1 MFDIGLGEIIVLA
14 VIALIVFGPDQLPK
28 AAASVGRFA
37 RQMREMAS
45 TARSELGDSA
55 GLDSIGDELKSLR
68 DLHPKRIIASAFED
82 PAESKPDAAAGRAN
96 GRAAPAA
103 PRPPAADLKAT
114 GTPARAAGVADTP
127 AGTPAEGPVP
137 RPDSRGGAATPPANG
152 YDPDAT

>member
-82 PAESKPDAAAGRAN
+82 PAESKPGDKSGVASG
-96 GRAAPAA
+96 APATPSPSSQPPA
-103 PRPPAADLKAT
+103 PRSPAADT
-114 GTPARAAGVADTP
+114 AD
-127 AGTPAEGPVP
+127 
-137 RPDSRGGAATPPANG
+137 G
-152 YDPDAT
+152 YDPAAT